1 MGNYTVLNL
10 EEVEDSA
17 PKAGMAPA
25 VEARFA
31 REDLGL
37 ERSGI
42 SLQRLAPNERMPFG
56 HHQREQ
62 EEVYVVV
69 EGSGTVALDDEV
81 VDVRTWDAVRV
92 PPETMRCFEAG
103 EDGLGFIA
111 FGAPYNGPG
120 DAEMTPGW
128 WSS

>member
-1 MGNYTVLNL
+1 MGKYTVMNL
-10 EEVEDSA
+10 GEVEDSA

-31 REDLGL
+31 REALGL
-37 ERSGI
+37 ERAGI
-42 SLQRLAPNERMPFG
+42 SLQRLAPNARMPFG

-69 EGSGTVALDDEV
+69 EGSGQVALDDEIV
-81 VDVRTWDAVRV
+81 EVRTWDAVRV
-92 PPETMRCFEAG
+92 PAETMRCFEAG
-103 EDGLGFIA
+103 DDGLGFIA

-128 WSS
+128 WGT